1 MMPHRDLLSFIHS
14 LLLVAALSVS
24 SRAQAVYGSVYG
36 TVNDPQGA
44 RVVGAVVTVT
54 ALTRNV
60 TITGR
65 TNESGN
71 YTVTHLIPG
80 RYSVKVEQQKYKII
94 SQEVEVKADVAART
108 DFSLEIETVS
118 VQVTVTAETQ
128 SGSLKTD
135 RADVATNL
143 NQQQIED
150 LPNFDRNFTKFEL
163 LSPGTQQ
170 LFWQHAPSENP
181 QGSIQIVVN
190 GQHFSGTTF
199 QLDGT
204 DNRDPILGIIV
215 INPTLESVTEA
226 KITTQNYDAE
236 FGMAIAGVVATQTK
250 SGTNELHGNA
260 FFFRRNDETSA
271 RNPFSQSIRNP
282 LTGKF
287 IPDTLWNQIG
297 GSLGGPIKKNKNFIF
312 GDYQG
317 TRRKNGGSVLT
328 TVPTALARSGDLSEY
343 PDQIFDP
350 QTGDPLTGVG
360 RTPFAGN
367 RIPQDR
373 LSPQVLNLLK
383 LIPLPSLPGTDFN
396 FTASGI
402 EAFDSDQFN
411 VRDDHYWSG
420 NLHLF
425 GRYSFARF
433 NRSSPSAFGELAGG
447 PAFDEIGFAG
457 NSDALNQSIAAGFD
471 YPLTRRT
478 VTDFRFGFFRYR
490 VKVLPGGLG
499 THPAADAGIPGLNVD
514 DFFASG
520 MPSFLILSR
529 VDSFR
534 FGYGLDINNCNCPLN
549 QDERQYQ
556 FVNNW
561 TMIGGDHTWKVGGDI
576 RFAENLRV
584 ASERHRAGELVFL
597 PARTGRVD
605 PDFTFSGGLG
615 LASFLLGDVGVFARS
630 AGTTTDAKEYQRR
643 WFFYGQDTWRATR
656 KLTLNY
662 GLRWELIFPEYVKRP
677 GDGSLLNLETGEL
690 FVGGVGEVNK
700 HFNVKPTYK
709 AFAPRLG
716 IAYQPTDKIV
726 IRLGYGRSFDI
737 GTFGS
742 LFGHTV
748 TQNLPVLATQ
758 FLIRDNFQSVFNL
771 SQGPPPPVFPA
782 VPANGRLPLPNGVL
796 ARARPFKMR
805 LPTLDAW
812 NVTAQRRLARNTFVE
827 AAYVGNKGT
836 HVFPG
841 LGVNYN
847 ANQPV
852 SLLGVPNA
860 ERRPF
865 FGRFGWTQDL
875 IYYGNDADNRYNALQ
890 MKFETRFSGLNIL
903 SHYTLSSARNN
914 DADYFIHDRS
924 LGRGPA
930 DQDRKHVFAFS
941 EVWELPFG
949 RGKRFLG
956 NSPGAVDLLFGGWQL
971 NTITTW
977 MSGLPLTP
985 IVSFGAN
992 CSVNAGPCRP
1002 DRVGD
1007 PDLDHRNRNGWFA
1020 VGIGLGTPWAK
1031 AAPGKHGNAGRN
1043 SLRGP
1048 SFFQTD
1054 LSVFKNF
1061 RIHEGTR
1068 LAFRAEGFNIFNKV
1082 NLGQPDSCVDCN
1094 PATAGKIFN
1103 LAGGAQMRQFQFGV
1117 RLSF

>member
-1 MMPHRDLLSFIHS
+1 MMRSRDLLSLILS

-24 SRAQAVYGSVYG
+24 SRAQAVYGSVFG
-36 TVNDPQGA
+36 TVTDPQGA

-54 ALTRNV
+54 DLTKNV
-60 TITGR
+60 TITGQ

-71 YTVTHLIPG
+71 YIVTHLIPG
-80 RYSVKVEQQKYKII
+80 RYSIKVEHQGYKIAI
-94 SQEVEVKADVAART
+94 QEVEVKADVAART
-108 DFSLEIETVS
+108 DFSLGIETVTG
-118 VQVTVTAETQ
+118 QVTVTAEIQ
-128 SGSLKTD
+128 RGSLKTD

-190 GQHFSGTTF
+190 GQHFSGTTY

-215 INPTLESVTEA
+215 INPTLESVAEA

-236 FGMAIAGVVATQTK
+236 FGMAIGGVVAAQTK
-250 SGTNELHGNA
+250 SGTNELHGSA
-260 FFFRRNDETSA
+260 FLFRRNDETSA
-271 RNPFSQSIRNP
+271 RNPFSQSSKNP
-282 LTGKF
+282 ITGKF
-287 IPDTLWNQIG
+287 IPDTLWNQFG
-297 GSLGGPIKKNKNFIF
+297 GSLGGPIRKNKNFIF

-328 TVPTALARSGDLSEY
+328 TVPTALARSGDFSEY
-343 PDQIFDP
+343 PRQIFDP
-350 QTGDPLTGVG
+350 QTGDPLTGLG

-367 RIPQDR
+367 RIPVDR

-411 VRDDHYWSG
+411 IRDDHYLSE

-433 NRSSPSAFGELAGG
+433 NRLSPSAFGELAGG

-457 NSDALNQSIAAGFD
+457 KSDALNQSIAAGFD
-471 YPLTRRT
+471 YTITEAT

-499 THPAADAGIPGLNVD
+499 THPAADAGIPDLNVD

-520 MPSFLILSR
+520 MPSFFILGGA
-529 VDSFR
+529 DNFR
-534 FGYGLDINNCNCPLN
+534 FGYGLGINTCNCPLN
-549 QDERQYQ
+549 QDELQYQ

-561 TMIGGDHTWKVGGDI
+561 TMIRGDHTWKFGGDI
-576 RFAENLRV
+576 RFAKNLRV
-584 ASERHRAGELVFL
+584 ASAPRRAGELVFFA
-597 PARTGRVD
+597 ARTGRVD
-605 PDFTFSGGLG
+605 PDFTFSGGLA
-615 LASFLLGDVGVFARS
+615 LASFLLGDVGVFSRFV
-630 AGTTTDAKEYQRR
+630 GTTTDAKEYQRR
-643 WFFYGQDTWRATR
+643 WFFYVQDTWRTTQ

-677 GDGSLLNLETGEL
+677 GDGGLLNLETGEL

-700 HFNVKPTYK
+700 HFNVKPTYQ

-716 IAYQPTDKIV
+716 IAYQPTDKTV
-726 IRLGYGRSFDI
+726 IRAGYGRSFDI

-748 TQNLPVLATQ
+748 TQNLPVLSTQ
-758 FLIRDNFQSVFNL
+758 FLKTDNFQSVFNL

-782 VPANGRLPLPNGVL
+782 VPANGRLPLPDGVL
-796 ARARPFKMR
+796 GKARPFKMR

-812 NVTAQRRLARNTFVE
+812 NVTVQHQLTRNTFVE

-836 HVFPG
+836 HVFPS
-841 LGVNYN
+841 GVNYN

-852 SLLGVPNA
+852 SLLGVPDA
-860 ERRPF
+860 LRRPF
-865 FGRFGWTQDL
+865 FSRFGWTQDL

-890 MKFETRFSGLNIL
+890 TKFETRFSGLNIL
-903 SHYTLSSARNN
+903 SHYTFSAGRDN
-914 DADYFIHDRS
+914 DPDYFIYDRS

-930 DQDRKHVFAFS
+930 DQDRKHVFVFS

-956 NSPGAVDLLFGGWQL
+956 NSPRTVDLLFGGWQL

-977 MSGLPLTP
+977 MSGLPFTP
-985 IVSFGAN
+985 VSFAD

-1002 DRVGD
+1002 DRIGD
-1007 PDLDHRNRNGWFA
+1007 PDLDNRSRDGWFA
-1020 VGIGLGTPWAK
+1020 VGIGPGTPWAK
-1031 AAPGKHGNAGRN
+1031 APDGQFGNAGRN

-1048 SFFQTD
+1048 SYFQAD

-1061 RIHEGTR
+1061 KITEATN
-1068 LAFRAEGFNIFNKV
+1068 LEFRVEGFNIFNKV
-1082 NLGQPDSCVDCN
+1082 NLGLPDSCVDCN
-1094 PATAGKIFN
+1094 PATAGKIFG
-1103 LAGGAQMRQFQFGV
+1103 LAGSAQMRQFQFGM

>member
-1 MMPHRDLLSFIHS
+1 LLSLILS
-14 LLLVAALSVS
+14 LLLVAVLSLS
-24 SRAQAVYGSVYG
+24 SRAQAVYGSVFG
-36 TVNDPQGA
+36 TINDPQGA
-44 RVVGAVVTVT
+44 RVVGAVVTVKD
-54 ALTRNV
+54 LTKNV
-60 TITGR
+60 TTAVK

-80 RYSVKVEQQKYKII
+80 KYSVKVEHQGYKLAI
-94 SQEVEVKADVAART
+94 QEVEVKADVAART
-108 DFSLEIETVS
+108 DFALEIGALTE
-118 VQVTVTAETQ
+118 QVTVTAETQ
-128 SGSLKTD
+128 RNSLKTD

-143 NQQQIED
+143 DQQQIED
-150 LPNFDRNFTKFEL
+150 LPNLDRNFTKFEL

-236 FGMAIAGVVATQTK
+236 FGMALAGVVATQTK
-250 SGTNELHGNA
+250 SGTNELHGSA
-260 FFFRRNDETSA
+260 FLFRRNDVTTA
-271 RNPFSQSIRNP
+271 RNPFTQSFRNP
-282 LTGKF
+282 ITGKF
-287 IPDTLWNQIG
+287 IPDTLWNQFG
-297 GSLGGPIKKNKNFIF
+297 GSLSGPIRKNKNFIF
-312 GDYQG
+312 GDYQA
-317 TRRKNGGSVLT
+317 TRRKNGGSVRT
-328 TVPTALARSGDLSEY
+328 TVPTALARSGDFSEY
-343 PDQIFDP
+343 PSEIFDP
-350 QTGDPLTGVG
+350 QTGDPATGLG

-383 LIPLPSLPGTDFN
+383 LIPLPNLPGTNFN
-396 FTASGI
+396 FTASGT

-411 VRDDHYWSG
+411 VRDDHYWSE

-433 NRSSPSAFGELAGG
+433 NRISPGAFGELAGG

-457 NSDALNQSIAAGFD
+457 KSNALNQSIAAGFD
-471 YPLTRRT
+471 YTLTQRT

-514 DFFASG
+514 DFFTSG
-520 MPSFLILSR
+520 MPAFVILSR
-529 VDSFR
+529 VDFFR
-534 FGYGLDINNCNCPLN
+534 FGYGLGINNCNCPLN

-561 TMIGGDHTWKVGGDI
+561 TMIRSDHTWKVGGDI

-584 ASERHRAGELVFL
+584 ASEQHRAGELVFFA
-597 PARTGRVD
+597 PRTGRVN
-605 PDFTFSGGLG
+605 PDFTLSGGLA
-615 LASFLLGDVGVFARS
+615 LASFLLGDVGLFARS
-630 AGTTTDAKEYQRR
+630 VSTTTDAKEYQRR

-709 AFAPRLG
+709 ALAPRLG
-716 IAYQPTDKIV
+716 IAYQWTDKTV
-726 IRLGYGRSFDI
+726 IRAGYGRSFDI

-748 TQNLPVLATQ
+748 TQNLPVLLTQ
-758 FLIRDNFQSVFNL
+758 FKSTDTFQTVFNL
-771 SQGPPPPVFPA
+771 SNGPPPPIFPS
-782 VPANGRLPLPNGVL
+782 VPANGRLPLPSGVL
-796 ARARPFKMR
+796 ASARPFKLR
-805 LPTLDAW
+805 IPTLDAW
-812 NVTAQRRLARNTFVE
+812 NVTVQQRLARNTFVE
-827 AAYVGNKGT
+827 VAYVGNKGT

-841 LGVNYN
+841 FGTNYN

-852 SLLGVPNA
+852 SLLGVPDA
-860 ERRPF
+860 DRRPF
-865 FGRFGWTQDL
+865 SRFGWTQN
-875 IYYGNDADNRYNALQ
+875 IYYNGNDADNRYNALQ
-890 MKFETRFSGLNIL
+890 TKFETRFSRLNIL
-903 SHYTLSSARNN
+903 SHYTLASATDN

-930 DQDRKHVFAFS
+930 DQDRKHVFVFS
-941 EVWELPFG
+941 EVWEMPFG
-949 RGKRFLG
+949 RGKRFFG
-956 NSPGAVDLLFGGWQL
+956 DSPKAVDLLFGGWQL
-971 NTITTW
+971 NSITTW
-977 MSGLPLTP
+977 MSGRPFTP
-985 IVSFGAN
+985 TVSFSTS

-1007 PDLDHRNRNGWFA
+1007 PNLNQRSRDGWFA
-1020 VGIGLGTPWAK
+1020 VGIGPGTAWAQ
-1031 AAPGKHGNAGRN
+1031 AALGKHGNAGRN

-1054 LSVFKNF
+1054 LSVFKKFKITEAMNL
-1061 RIHEGTR
+1061 E
-1068 LAFRAEGFNIFNKV
+1068 FRAAGFNIFNQV
-1082 NLGQPDSCVDCN
+1082 NLGQPDTCVDCN
-1094 PATAGKIFN
+1094 PETAGKIFSV
-1103 LAGGAQMRQFQFGV
+1103 ASGAQMRQFQFGM

>member
-1 MMPHRDLLSFIHS
+1 MRSRDLLSLILS

-24 SRAQAVYGSVYG
+24 SRAQAVYGSVFG
-36 TVNDPQGA
+36 TVTDPQGA

-54 ALTRNV
+54 DLTKNV
-60 TITGR
+60 TTTAQ

-71 YTVTHLIPG
+71 YIVTHLIPG
-80 RYSVKVEQQKYKII
+80 KYSVRVEHQGYKIAI
-94 SQEVEVKADVAART
+94 REVEVRADVAART
-108 DFSLEIETVS
+108 DFSSEIETVTG
-118 VQVTVTAETQ
+118 QVTVTAETQ
-128 SGSLKTD
+128 RSSLKTD
-135 RADVATNL
+135 RAEVATNL

-170 LFWQHAPSENP
+170 LFWQHASSENP

-190 GQHFSGTTF
+190 GQHFSGTTY

-236 FGMAIAGVVATQTK
+236 FGMAIAGVVAAQTK
-250 SGTNELHGNA
+250 SGTNELHGSA
-260 FFFRRNDETSA
+260 FLFRRNDETSA

-282 LTGKF
+282 RTGKF
-287 IPDTLWNQIG
+287 IPDTLWNQFG
-297 GSLGGPIKKNKNFIF
+297 GSLGGPIRRNKNFIF

-328 TVPTALARSGDLSEY
+328 TVPTALARSGDFSEY

-360 RTPFAGN
+360 RTPFADN

-383 LIPLPSLPGTDFN
+383 LIPLPNLSGTFFN

-411 VRDDHYWSG
+411 VRDDDYWSEK
-420 NLHLF
+420 LHLF

-433 NRSSPSAFGELAGG
+433 NRLSPSAFGELAGG

-457 NSDALNQSIAAGFD
+457 KSDALNQSIAAGFD
-471 YPLTRRT
+471 YTLTGPT

-499 THPAADAGIPGLNVD
+499 THPAADAGIPGLNVN

-520 MPSFLILSR
+520 MPSFFILSR
-529 VDSFR
+529 VDTFR
-534 FGYGLDINNCNCPLN
+534 FGYGGGINQCNCPLN

-561 TMIGGDHTWKVGGDI
+561 TMIRGDHTWKFGGDI
-576 RFAENLRV
+576 RFAQNLRV
-584 ASERHRAGELVFL
+584 ASGPRRAGELFFF
-597 PARTGRVD
+597 ATRTGRVD
-605 PDFTFSGGLG
+605 PDFTFNGGLA
-615 LASFLLGDVGVFARS
+615 LASFLLGDVGLFLRS
-630 AGTTTDAKEYQRR
+630 GGTTTDAKEYQRR

-700 HFNVKPTYK
+700 HFNVKPTYR

-716 IAYQPTDKIV
+716 IAYQPTDKTV
-726 IRLGYGRSFDI
+726 IRMGYGRSFDI

-742 LFGHTV
+742 LFGHVV
-748 TQNLPVLATQ
+748 TQNLPVLSTQ
-758 FLIRDNFQSVFNL
+758 FLATDTFQSVFNL
-771 SQGPPPPVFPA
+771 SQGPSPPVFPA
-782 VPANGRLPLPNGVL
+782 VPANGLLPLPDGVS
-796 ARARPFKMR
+796 ANARPFKMR

-812 NVTAQRRLARNTFVE
+812 NVAVQHRLARNTFVE

-841 LGVNYN
+841 FGTSYN

-852 SLLGVPNA
+852 SLLGAPEAV
-860 ERRPF
+860 RRPF
-865 FGRFGWTQDL
+865 FSRFGWTQDL
-875 IYYGNDADNRYNALQ
+875 NYYGNDADNRYNALQ
-890 MKFETRFSGLNIL
+890 TKFETRFSGLNIL

-914 DADYFIHDRS
+914 DGDYFIYDRS
-924 LGRGPA
+924 LSRGPA
-930 DQDRKHVFAFS
+930 DQDRKHVFVFS

-956 NSPGAVDLLFGGWQL
+956 NSPRGADLLFGGWQL

-977 MSGLPLTP
+977 MSGLPFTP
-985 IVSFGAN
+985 TLSFGAN
-992 CSVNAGPCRP
+992 CSVNSGPCRP

-1007 PDLDHRNRNGWFA
+1007 PDRDQRSRDGWFA
-1020 VGIGLGTPWAK
+1020 VGIGAGTPWAQ
-1031 AAPGKHGNAGRN
+1031 AALGKHGNAGRN

-1061 RIHEGTR
+1061 KITEGTN
-1068 LAFRAEGFNIFNKV
+1068 LEFRAEGFNIFNQV
-1082 NLGQPDSCVDCN
+1082 NLGLPDSCVDCN
-1094 PATAGKIFN
+1094 PGTAGKIFS
-1103 LAGGAQMRQFQFGV
+1103 LAGGAQMRQFQFGM

>member
-1 MMPHRDLLSFIHS
+1 MKRTGELLSFILS
-14 LLLVAALSVS
+14 LLFVAALSVS
-24 SRAQAVYGSVYG
+24 SRAQAVYGSVFG
-36 TVNDPQGA
+36 TITDPQGA
-44 RVVGAVVTVT
+44 RIVGAVVIVT
-54 ALTRNV
+54 DLTKNV
-60 TITGR
+60 TTTGQ

-71 YTVTHLIPG
+71 YIVTHLTPG
-80 RYSVKVEQQKYKII
+80 NYSVKVEQHGYKFLI
-94 SQEVEVKADVAART
+94 QEVEVSADVGART
-108 DFSLEIETVS
+108 DFSLEIENVTG
-118 VQVTVTAETQ
+118 QVTVSAETQ
-128 SGSLKTD
+128 RGSLKTD

-236 FGMAIAGVVATQTK
+236 FGMAIGGVVATQTK
-250 SGTNELHGNA
+250 SGTNELHGSA
-260 FFFRRNDETSA
+260 FLFRRNDETSA
-271 RNPFSQSIRNP
+271 RNPFSQSSRNP

-287 IPDTLWNQIG
+287 IPDTLWDQFG
-297 GSLGGPIKKNKNFIF
+297 GSLGGPIRKNKNFIF

-328 TVPTALARSGDLSEY
+328 TVPTALARSGDFSEY
-343 PDQIFDP
+343 PSQIFDP
-350 QTGDPLTGVG
+350 QTGDPITGVG

-367 RIPQDR
+367 RIPVDR

-383 LIPLPSLPGTDFN
+383 LIPQPNRPGTDFN

-402 EAFDSDQFN
+402 EAFDSDQFD
-411 VRDDHYWSG
+411 VRDDHYWSA

-433 NRSSPSAFGELAGG
+433 NRISPSAFGELAGG

-457 NSDALNQSIAAGFD
+457 KSDALNQSIAAGFD
-471 YPLTRRT
+471 YTLTQRT

-520 MPSFLILSR
+520 MPSFFTLS
-529 VDSFR
+529 SGLFR
-534 FGYGLDINNCNCPLN
+534 FGYGLGINNCNCPLD

-561 TMIGGDHTWKVGGDI
+561 SLIRGDHAWKVGGDI
-576 RFAENLRV
+576 RFANNLRV
-584 ASERHRAGELVFL
+584 ASAPRRAGEFVFF
-597 PARTGRVD
+597 PARTARVD
-605 PDFTFSGGLG
+605 PDFTSSGGLA
-615 LASFLLGDVGVFARS
+615 LASFMLGDPGVFSRS

-662 GLRWELIFPEYVKRP
+662 GLRWELIFPESIKRP

-700 HFNVKPTYK
+700 HFNVKPAYK

-716 IAYQPTDKIV
+716 IAYQPTDKTV

-748 TQNLPVLATQ
+748 TQNLPVLSTQ
-758 FLIRDNFQSVFNL
+758 FLKRDDFQSVFNL
-771 SQGPPPPVFPA
+771 SQGPPPPDFPA
-782 VPANGRLPLPNGVL
+782 VPANGRLPLPDGVK
-796 ARARPFKMR
+796 ANARPFKMR

-812 NVTAQRRLARNTFVE
+812 NVTVQHRLARNTFVE

-841 LGVNYN
+841 FSTNYN

-852 SLLGVPNA
+852 SLLGVPDA

-865 FGRFGWTQDL
+865 FSRFGWTQDL
-875 IYYGNDADNRYNALQ
+875 TYYGNDADNRYNALQ
-890 MKFETRFSGLNIL
+890 TKFESRFSGLNIL
-903 SHYTLSSARNN
+903 SHYTWSSVRDN
-914 DADYFIHDRS
+914 DSDYFIHDRS

-930 DQDRKHVFAFS
+930 DQDRKHVFVFS

-956 NSPGAVDLLFGGWQL
+956 KSPRGSDLLFGGWQL

-977 MSGLPLTP
+977 MSGLPFTP
-985 IVSFGAN
+985 VSFSN

-1007 PDLDHRNRNGWFA
+1007 PDLDNRSRDGWFA
-1020 VGIGLGTPWAK
+1020 VGIGPGTPWAQ
-1031 AAPGKHGNAGRN
+1031 AALGKHGNAGRN

-1054 LSVFKNF
+1054 LSMFKNF
-1061 RIHEGTR
+1061 RITEGTR

-1082 NLGQPDSCVDCN
+1082 NLGLPDSCVDCN
-1094 PATAGKIFN
+1094 PATAGKIFS
-1103 LAGGAQMRQFQFGV
+1103 LAGGAQMRQFQFGL

>member
-1 MMPHRDLLSFIHS
+1 MMTNRDLLSLIHS
-14 LLLVAALSVS
+14 LLLAAALSVS
-24 SRAQAVYGSVYG
+24 SRAQAVYGSVFG
-36 TVNDPQGA
+36 TVTDPQGA

-54 ALTRNV
+54 DLTRNV
-60 TITGR
+60 TTTAK

-80 RYSVKVEQQKYKII
+80 KYGVKVEQQGYKIAI
-94 SQEVEVKADVAART
+94 HEIEVKADVVARA
-108 DFSLEIETVS
+108 DLSLGIETVAE
-118 VQVTVTAETQ
+118 QVTVTTETER
-128 SGSLKTD
+128 GSLKTD

-150 LPNFDRNFTKFEL
+150 LPIFDRNFTKFLL

-250 SGTNELHGNA
+250 SGTNKLHGSSYL
-260 FFFRRNDETSA
+260 FRRNDETSA
-271 RNPFSQSIRNP
+271 RNPFSQPIRSP

-287 IPDTLWNQIG
+287 IPDTLWNQFG
-297 GSLGGPIKKNKNFIF
+297 GSLGGPIRKNKNFIF

-328 TVPTALARSGDLSEY
+328 TVPTALARSGDFSEY

-350 QTGDPLTGVG
+350 QTGDLLTGVG

-383 LIPLPSLPGTDFN
+383 LIPPPSLPGTYFN

-457 NSDALNQSIAAGFD
+457 KSDALNQSIAAGFD
-471 YPLTRRT
+471 YTLTRRT

-499 THPAADAGIPGLNVD
+499 AHPAEDAGIPGLNVD

-520 MPSFLILSR
+520 MPSFVILSR
-529 VDSFR
+529 VDIFR
-534 FGYGLDINNCNCPLN
+534 FGYGLGINNCNCPLN

-561 TMIGGDHTWKVGGDI
+561 TIIRGDHTWKVGGDI
-576 RFAENLRV
+576 RSAENLRV
-584 ASERHRAGELVFL
+584 ASERRRAGELLFF
-597 PARTGRVD
+597 ATRTGRVN

-615 LASFLLGDVGVFARS
+615 LASFLLGDVGLFSRS
-630 AGTTTDAKEYQRR
+630 VGATTDAKEYQRR

-700 HFNVKPTYK
+700 RFNVEPTYK

-716 IAYQPTDKIV
+716 IAYQPTDKAV

-758 FLIRDNFQSVFNL
+758 FLVTDTFQSVFNL
-771 SQGPPPPVFPA
+771 SQGPPPQVFPA
-782 VPANGRLPLPNGVL
+782 VPANGRLPLPDGVL
-796 ARARPFKMR
+796 ASARPFKMR

-812 NVTAQRRLARNTFVE
+812 NVTVQHRLARNTFVE

-860 ERRPF
+860 LRRPF
-865 FGRFGWTQDL
+865 FSRFGWTQDVNYL
-875 IYYGNDADNRYNALQ
+875 GNDADNRYNALQ
-890 MKFETRFSGLNIL
+890 AKFETRFSGLNIL
-903 SHYTLSSARNN
+903 SHYTLSSARDN
-914 DADYFIHDRS
+914 DGDYFIHDRS

-930 DQDRKHVFAFS
+930 DQDRKHVFVFS

-956 NSPGAVDLLFGGWQL
+956 NSSRAVDLLFGGWQL

-977 MSGLPLTP
+977 MSGLPFTP
-985 IVSFGAN
+985 TVSFGAN

-1007 PDLDHRNRNGWFA
+1007 PDLDHRNRDSWFG

-1031 AAPGKHGNAGRN
+1031 AAAGKHGNAGRN

-1054 LSVFKNF
+1054 LSIFKNF
-1061 RIHEGTR
+1061 RITEGTR
-1068 LAFRAEGFNIFNKV
+1068 LTFRAEGFNIVNKV

-1117 RLSF
+1117 RVSF

>member
-1 MMPHRDLLSFIHS
+1 MMRSRDLLLLILS
-14 LLLVAALSVS
+14 LLLLAALSVS
-24 SRAQAVYGSVYG
+24 GRAQAVYGNVFG
-36 TVNDPQGA
+36 TVTDPQGA
-44 RVVGAVVTVT
+44 RVVGAVVTATDLTKNVSTT
-54 ALTRNV
+54 AQ
-60 TITGR
+60 

-71 YTVTHLIPG
+71 YIVTHLIPG
-80 RYSVKVEQQKYKII
+80 RYSVKIEHQGYKII
-94 SQEVEVKADVAART
+94 SQGVEVNADVAVRT
-108 DFSLEIETVS
+108 DFSLEIGTLTG
-118 VQVTVTAETQ
+118 QVTVTVETQ
-128 SGSLKTD
+128 RGSLKTD

-150 LPNFDRNFTKFEL
+150 LPNFDRNFTKLEL

-236 FGMAIAGVVATQTK
+236 FGMAIGGVVAAQTK
-250 SGTNELHGNA
+250 SGTNEPHGRA
-260 FFFRRNDETSA
+260 FLFRRNDETSA
-271 RNPFSQSIRNP
+271 RNPFSQSSRNAR
-282 LTGKF
+282 TGKF
-287 IPDTLWNQIG
+287 IPDTLWNQFG

-328 TVPTALARSGDLSEY
+328 TVPTALARSGDFSEY

-350 QTGDPLTGVG
+350 QTGDPVTGVG
-360 RTPFAGN
+360 RTSFAGN

-411 VRDDHYWSG
+411 VRDDHYWSE

-433 NRSSPSAFGELAGG
+433 NRLSPSAFGELAGG

-457 NSDALNQSIAAGFD
+457 KSDAFNQSIAAGFD
-471 YPLTRRT
+471 YTLTERT

-520 MPSFLILSR
+520 MPSFFILGGA
-529 VDSFR
+529 DNFR
-534 FGYGLDINNCNCPLN
+534 FGYGLGINTCNCPLN

-561 TMIGGDHTWKVGGDI
+561 TMIGSDHTWKFGGDI
-576 RFAENLRV
+576 RFAKNLRV
-584 ASERHRAGELVFL
+584 ASAPRRAGELVFFG
-597 PARTGRVD
+597 ARTGRVD
-605 PDFTFSGGLG
+605 PDFTLSGGLA
-615 LASFLLGDVGVFARS
+615 LASLLLGDVGVFSRFV
-630 AGTTTDAKEYQRR
+630 GTTTDAKEYQRR

-662 GLRWELIFPEYVKRP
+662 GLRWELIFPEYVERP
-677 GDGSLLNLETGEL
+677 GDGGLLNLETGEL

-700 HFNVKPTYK
+700 HFNVKSTYK

-716 IAYQPTDKIV
+716 IAYQWKDKTV
-726 IRLGYGRSFDI
+726 IRAGYGRSFDI

-748 TQNLPVLATQ
+748 TQNLPVLSTQ
-758 FLIRDNFQSVFNL
+758 FLSTDTFQSVFNL

-782 VPANGRLPLPNGVL
+782 VPANGRLPLPDGVL
-796 ARARPFKMR
+796 GKARPFKMR

-812 NVTAQRRLARNTFVE
+812 NVTVQHRLARNTFVE
-827 AAYVGNKGT
+827 AAYMGNKGT

-841 LGVNYN
+841 GAVAYN

-852 SLLGVPNA
+852 SLLGVPDTL
-860 ERRPF
+860 RRPF
-865 FGRFGWTQDL
+865 FSRLGWTQDVT
-875 IYYGNDADNRYNALQ
+875 YYGNDADNRYNALQ
-890 MKFETRFSGLNIL
+890 TKFETRFSGLNIL
-903 SHYTLSSARNN
+903 SHYTLSAGRDN
-914 DADYFIHDRS
+914 DPDYFIHDRS

-930 DQDRKHVFAFS
+930 DQDRKHVFVFS

-949 RGKRFLG
+949 PGKRFFG
-956 NSPGAVDLLFGGWQL
+956 NSPRGADLLFGGWQL
-971 NTITTW
+971 NSITTW
-977 MSGLPLTP
+977 MSGLPFTP
-985 IVSFGAN
+985 VSFRN

-1007 PDLDHRNRNGWFA
+1007 PDLDNRSRDGWFA
-1020 VGIGLGTPWAK
+1020 VGIGPGTPWAQ
-1031 AAPGKHGNAGRN
+1031 AALGKHGNAGRN

-1048 SFFQTD
+1048 SSFQTN

-1061 RIHEGTR
+1061 KITEAAN
-1068 LAFRAEGFNIFNKV
+1068 LEFRAEGFNIFNQV
-1082 NLGQPDSCVDCN
+1082 NLGLPDSCVDCN
-1094 PATAGKIFN
+1094 PGTAGKIFA
-1103 LAGGAQMRQFQFGV
+1103 LAGGAQMRQFQFGM

>member
-1 MMPHRDLLSFIHS
+1 MPSRDLLSLILS

-24 SRAQAVYGSVYG
+24 SRAQAVYGSVFG
-36 TVNDPQGA
+36 TVTDPQGA

-54 ALTRNV
+54 DLTKNV
-60 TITGR
+60 TTTGQ

-71 YTVTHLIPG
+71 YIVTHLIPG
-80 RYSVKVEQQKYKII
+80 RYSVKVEHQGYKIAI
-94 SQEVEVKADVAART
+94 QEVEVRADVAART
-108 DFSLEIETVS
+108 DFSLEIETVTG
-118 VQVTVTAETQ
+118 QVTVIAETQ
-128 SGSLKTD
+128 RDSLKTD

-143 NQQQIED
+143 NQQQIDD

-190 GQHFSGTTF
+190 GQHFSGTTY

-236 FGMAIAGVVATQTK
+236 FGMAIAGVVAAQTK
-250 SGTNELHGNA
+250 SGTNELHGSA
-260 FFFRRNDETSA
+260 FLFRRNDETSA
-271 RNPFSQSIRNP
+271 RNPFSQSIRNS
-282 LTGKF
+282 LTGKS
-287 IPDTLWNQIG
+287 IPDTLWNQFG
-297 GSLGGPIKKNKNFIF
+297 GSLGGPIRKNKNFIF

-328 TVPTALARSGDLSEY
+328 TVPTALARSGDFSEY
-343 PDQIFDP
+343 PSQIFDP

-383 LIPLPSLPGTDFN
+383 LIPLPNRPGTVFN

-411 VRDDHYWSG
+411 VRDDHYWSEK
-420 NLHLF
+420 LHLF

-433 NRSSPSAFGELAGG
+433 NRLSPSAFGELAGG

-457 NSDALNQSIAAGFD
+457 KSDALNQSIAAGFD
-471 YPLTRRT
+471 YTLTEAT

-514 DFFASG
+514 DFFASA
-520 MPSFLILSR
+520 MPSFFIISNA
-529 VDSFR
+529 DSFR
-534 FGYGLDINNCNCPLN
+534 FGYGGGINQCNCPLN

-561 TMIGGDHTWKVGGDI
+561 TMIRGDHTWKFGGDI
-576 RFAENLRV
+576 RFAKNLRV
-584 ASERHRAGELVFL
+584 ASGPRRTGELFFF

-615 LASFLLGDVGVFARS
+615 LASFLLGDVGLFLRS
-630 AGTTTDAKEYQRR
+630 GGTTTDAKEYQRR

-716 IAYQPTDKIV
+716 IAYQPTDKTV
-726 IRLGYGRSFDI
+726 IRMGYGRSFDI

-748 TQNLPVLATQ
+748 TQNLPVLSTQ
-758 FLIRDNFQSVFNL
+758 FLATDNFQSVFNL

-782 VPANGRLPLPNGVL
+782 VPANGRLPLPDGVS
-796 ARARPFKMR
+796 ANARPFKMR

-812 NVTAQRRLARNTFVE
+812 NVTVQHRLARNTFVE

-841 LGVNYN
+841 FGVNYN

-852 SLLGVPNA
+852 SLLGVPDA
-860 ERRPF
+860 LRRPF
-865 FGRFGWTQDL
+865 FSRFGWTQDL
-875 IYYGNDADNRYNALQ
+875 TYYGNDADNRYNALQ
-890 MKFETRFSGLNIL
+890 TKFETRFSGLNIL
-903 SHYTLSSARNN
+903 SHYTLSSARDN

-930 DQDRKHVFAFS
+930 DQDRKHVFVFS
-941 EVWELPFG
+941 GVWELPFG
-949 RGKRFLG
+949 RGQRFLG
-956 NSPGAVDLLFGGWQL
+956 NSPRAVDLLFGGWQL
-971 NTITTW
+971 NTISTW
-977 MSGLPLTP
+977 MSGLPFTP
-985 IVSFGAN
+985 TVLFGAN

-1007 PDLDHRNRNGWFA
+1007 PDLDDRSRDGWFA
-1020 VGIGLGTPWAK
+1020 VGIGPGTPWAQ
-1031 AAPGKHGNAGRN
+1031 AALGKHGNAGRN

-1061 RIHEGTR
+1061 KITEATNLG
-1068 LAFRAEGFNIFNKV
+1068 FRAEGFNIFNQV
-1082 NLGQPDSCVDCN
+1082 NLGQPDTCVDCD
-1094 PATAGKIFN
+1094 PGTAGKIFS
-1103 LAGGAQMRQFQFGV
+1103 LAGGAQMRRFQFGV

>member
-1 MMPHRDLLSFIHS
+1 MMPFRDLLSLILS

-24 SRAQAVYGSVYG
+24 SRAQAVYGSIFG
-36 TVNDPQGA
+36 TVTDPQGA
-44 RVVGAVVTVT
+44 RVVGAVVTAT
-54 ALTRNV
+54 DLTKNV
-60 TITGR
+60 TTSAQA
-65 TNESGN
+65 NESGN
-71 YTVTHLIPG
+71 YTVTHLVPG
-80 RYSVKVEQQKYKII
+80 KYSVKVEHQGYKIAI
-94 SQEVEVKADVAART
+94 QQIEVKADVATRT
-108 DFSLEIETVS
+108 DFPLEIQTVTG
-118 VQVTVTAETQ
+118 QVTVTTETQ
-128 SGSLKTD
+128 RGSLKTD
-135 RADVATNL
+135 RADVATTL
-143 NQQQIED
+143 DQQQIED
-150 LPNFDRNFTKFEL
+150 LPNFDRNLTKFEL

-170 LFWQHAPSENP
+170 LSWQHAPSENP

-190 GQHFSGTTF
+190 GQHFSGTAF

-250 SGTNELHGNA
+250 SGTNELHGSA
-260 FFFRRNDETSA
+260 FLFRRNDETSA

-282 LTGKF
+282 HTGKF
-287 IPDTLWNQIG
+287 IPDTLWNQFG
-297 GSLGGPIKKNKNFIF
+297 GSLGGPISKNKNFIF

-317 TRRKNGGSVLT
+317 TRRKNGGSVRT
-328 TVPTALARSGDLSEY
+328 TVPTALARGGDLSEY

-350 QTGDPLTGVG
+350 QTGDPFTGVG
-360 RTPFAGN
+360 RTPFASN
-367 RIPQDR
+367 RIPQNR

-383 LIPLPSLPGTDFN
+383 LIPLPNLPGTDFN

-411 VRDDHYWSG
+411 VRDDHYRSE

-433 NRSSPSAFGELAGG
+433 NRLSPSAFGELAGG

-457 NSDALNQSIAAGFD
+457 KSDALNQSVAAGFD
-471 YPLTRRT
+471 YTLNQRT
-478 VTDFRFGFFRYR
+478 VTDFRFGFYRYR

-499 THPAADAGIPGLNVD
+499 THPAADAGIPGLNID

-520 MPSFLILSR
+520 MPSFAIFGGA
-529 VDSFR
+529 DSFR
-534 FGYGLDINNCNCPLN
+534 FGYGLGINNCNCPLN

-561 TMIGGDHTWKVGGDI
+561 SLIRGDHTWRFGGDI
-576 RFAENLRV
+576 RFAKNLRV
-584 ASERHRAGELVFL
+584 ASDPHRAGDLFFF

-615 LASFLLGDVGVFARS
+615 LAGFLLGDVSIFGRS
-630 AGTTTDAKEYQRR
+630 VSTTTDAKEYQRR

-662 GLRWELIFPEYVKRP
+662 GLRWELIFPESVKRP
-677 GDGSLLNLETGEL
+677 GDGGLLNLETGEL
-690 FVGGVGEVNK
+690 FVGGVGEVNRR
-700 HFNVKPTYK
+700 FNVKPTYK

-716 IAYQPTDKIV
+716 IAYQWKDKTV
-726 IRLGYGRSFDI
+726 IRAGYGRSFDI

-748 TQNLPVLATQ
+748 TQNLPVLANQSLST
-758 FLIRDNFQSVFNL
+758 DNFQSVFNL
-771 SQGPPPPVFPA
+771 SQGPLPPVFPA
-782 VPANGRLPLPNGVL
+782 FPANGRLPLPEGVRG
-796 ARARPFKMR
+796 RARPFKMR

-812 NVTAQRRLARNTFVE
+812 NVTVQHRLARNTFVE
-827 AAYVGNKGT
+827 VAYVGNKGT
-836 HVFPG
+836 HAFPAN
-841 LGVNYN
+841 GVAYD

-852 SLLGVPNA
+852 SLLGVPDA
-860 ERRPF
+860 LRRPF
-865 FGRFGWTQDL
+865 FSRFGWTQNV
-875 IYYGNDADNRYNALQ
+875 IYNGNDSDNRYNALQ
-890 MKFETRFSGLNIL
+890 TKFEISSSGLNIL
-903 SHYTLSSARNN
+903 SHYTLSSLRDN
-914 DADYFIHDRS
+914 DGDYFIYDRS
-924 LGRGPA
+924 LSRGPGE
-930 DQDRKHVFAFS
+930 QDRKHVFVFS

-949 RGKRFLG
+949 RGKRFFG
-956 NSPGAVDLLFGGWQL
+956 NSHRAVELLFGDWQL
-971 NTITTW
+971 NSITNW
-977 MSGLPLTP
+977 MSGLPFTP
-985 IVSFGAN
+985 VVSFGAN

-1007 PDLDHRNRNGWFA
+1007 PNLDHRSRDGWFA
-1020 VGIGLGTPWAK
+1020 VGIGPGTPWAK
-1031 AAPGKHGNAGRN
+1031 AALGKHGDAGRG

-1061 RIHEGTR
+1061 KITEAAN
-1068 LAFRAEGFNIFNKV
+1068 LEFRAEGFNIFNRV
-1082 NLGQPDSCVDCN
+1082 NLGLPDTCVDCN
-1094 PATAGKIFN
+1094 PGTAGKIFS
-1103 LAGGAQMRQFQFGV
+1103 LAGGAQMRQIQFGM
-1117 RLSF
+1117 RLRF

>member
-1 MMPHRDLLSFIHS
+1 MRSTDLLSLILS

-24 SRAQAVYGSVYG
+24 SRAQAVYGSVFG
-36 TVNDPQGA
+36 TVTDPQGA
-44 RVVGAVVTVT
+44 RVVGAIVTVT
-54 ALTRNV
+54 DVTKNV
-60 TITGR
+60 STTAQ

-71 YTVTHLIPG
+71 YIVTHLIPG
-80 RYSVKVEQQKYKII
+80 RYSVRVERQGYKII
-94 SQEVEVKADVAART
+94 VQGVEVRADVAART
-108 DFSLEIETVS
+108 DFSTEIETITG
-118 VQVTVTAETQ
+118 QVTVTAETQ
-128 SGSLKTD
+128 RDSLKTD

-143 NQQQIED
+143 NQEQIED

-170 LFWQHAPSENP
+170 FFWQHAPSENP

-190 GQHFSGTTF
+190 GQHFSGTTH

-215 INPTLESVTEA
+215 INPTLESVAEA

-236 FGMAIAGVVATQTK
+236 FGMATAGVVSAQTK
-250 SGTNELHGNA
+250 SGTNELHGSA
-260 FFFRRNDETSA
+260 FLFRRNDETRA
-271 RNPFSQSIRNP
+271 RNPFSQSTRNS

-287 IPDTLWNQIG
+287 IPDTLWNQFG
-297 GSLGGPIKKNKNFIF
+297 GSLGGPIRKNKNFIF

-317 TRRKNGGSVLT
+317 TRRKTGGSVLT
-328 TVPTALARSGDLSEY
+328 TVPTALARSGDFSEY

-383 LIPLPSLPGTDFN
+383 LIPLPSLPGTLFN
-396 FTASGI
+396 FTTSGT

-411 VRDDHYWSG
+411 IRDDHYWSEK
-420 NLHLF
+420 LHLF

-433 NRSSPSAFGELAGG
+433 NRLSPSAFGELAGG

-457 NSDALNQSIAAGFD
+457 KSDVLNQSIAAGFD
-471 YPLTRRT
+471 YTLTGTT

-490 VKVLPGGLG
+490 VKVLHGGLG

-520 MPSFLILSR
+520 MPSFFILNR
-529 VDSFR
+529 VDTFR
-534 FGYGLDINNCNCPLN
+534 FGYGGGVNNCNCPLN

-561 TMIGGDHTWKVGGDI
+561 TMIRGDHTRKFGGDI

-584 ASERHRAGELVFL
+584 ASAPRRAGELLFF
-597 PARTGRVD
+597 ATRTARVD
-605 PDFTFSGGLG
+605 PDFTSSGGLA
-615 LASFLLGDVGVFARS
+615 LASFLLGDVGVFLRS
-630 AGTTTDAKEYQRR
+630 VGTTTDAKEYQRR

-662 GLRWELIFPEYVKRP
+662 GLRWELIFPEYVKRR
-677 GDGSLLNLETGEL
+677 GDGGLLNLEAGEL

-700 HFNVKPTYK
+700 HFNVKPAYK
-709 AFAPRLG
+709 ALAPRLG
-716 IAYQPTDKIV
+716 IAYQPTDKTV

-748 TQNLPVLATQ
+748 TQNLPVLSTQVLATD
-758 FLIRDNFQSVFNL
+758 LFQSVFNL
-771 SQGPPPPVFPA
+771 SQGPSPPVFPA
-782 VPANGRLPLPNGVL
+782 VPANGRLPLPDGVQ
-796 ARARPFKMR
+796 ANARPFKIR

-812 NVTAQRRLARNTFVE
+812 NVTVQHRLARNTFVE

-836 HVFPG
+836 HVFTG
-841 LGVNYN
+841 FSTSYD

-852 SLLGVPNA
+852 NLLGVPDA
-860 ERRPF
+860 LRRPF
-865 FGRFGWTQDL
+865 FSRFGWTQPL

-890 MKFETRFSGLNIL
+890 TKFETRFSGLNIL
-903 SHYTLSSARNN
+903 SHYTLSSARDN
-914 DADYFIHDRS
+914 DGDYFIHDRS

-930 DQDRKHVFAFS
+930 DQDRKHVFVFS

-956 NSPGAVDLLFGGWQL
+956 NSSRTVDLLFGGWQL
-971 NTITTW
+971 NTIATW
-977 MSGLPLTP
+977 MSGLPFTP
-985 IVSFGAN
+985 IVSFGTN
-992 CSVNAGPCRP
+992 CSVNSGPCRP

-1007 PDLDHRNRNGWFA
+1007 PDLNHRNRNGWFA
-1020 VGIGLGTPWAK
+1020 VGIGPGTPWAQ
-1031 AAPGKHGNAGRN
+1031 AGLGKHGNVGRN

-1054 LSVFKNF
+1054 LSVFKKFKITEATNL
-1061 RIHEGTR
+1061 E
-1068 LAFRAEGFNIFNKV
+1068 FRAEGFNIFNQV
-1082 NLGQPDSCVDCN
+1082 DLGLPDTCVDCN
-1094 PATAGKIFN
+1094 PGTAGKIFG
-1103 LAGGAQMRQFQFGV
+1103 LAGGAQMRQFQFGM

>member
-1 MMPHRDLLSFIHS
+1 MAIRDLLSLILS
-14 LLLVAALSVS
+14 LLLVATLSVS
-24 SRAQAVYGSVYG
+24 SRAQAVYGSVFG
-36 TVNDPQGA
+36 TVTDPQGA
-44 RVVGAVVTVT
+44 RVVGAVVTVKD
-54 ALTRNV
+54 LTKNV
-60 TITGR
+60 TIGAQ

-80 RYSVKVEQQKYKII
+80 KYSVKVEHQGYKITI
-94 SQEVEVKADVAART
+94 QEVEVKADVAART
-108 DFSLEIETVS
+108 DFSFEIETLTE
-118 VQVTVTAETQ
+118 QVTVTAETQ
-128 SGSLKTD
+128 TGSLKTD
-135 RADVATNL
+135 RAEVATNL

-170 LFWQHAPSENP
+170 FFWQHAPSENP
-181 QGSIQIVVN
+181 QGSIQIIVN
-190 GQHFSGTTF
+190 GQHFSGTTY

-236 FGMAIAGVVATQTK
+236 FGMATAGVVAAQTK
-250 SGTNELHGNA
+250 SGTNELHGSA
-260 FFFRRNDETSA
+260 FLFRRNDETSA
-271 RNPFSQSIRNP
+271 RNPFSQSSRSP

-287 IPDTLWNQIG
+287 IPDTLWNQFG
-297 GSLGGPIKKNKNFIF
+297 GSLGGPIRKNKNFIF

-328 TVPTALARSGDLSEY
+328 TVPTALARSGDFSEY

-350 QTGDPLTGVG
+350 QSGDPLTGVG

-383 LIPLPSLPGTDFN
+383 LIPLPNLPGTFFN

-411 VRDDHYWSG
+411 VRDDHYWSEK
-420 NLHLF
+420 LHLF

-433 NRSSPSAFGELAGG
+433 NRLSPSAFGELAGG

-457 NSDALNQSIAAGFD
+457 KSDALNQSIAAGFD
-471 YPLTRRT
+471 YTLTEAT

-514 DFFASG
+514 DFFASA
-520 MPSFLILSR
+520 MPSFFILSR
-529 VDSFR
+529 VDTFR
-534 FGYGLDINNCNCPLN
+534 FGYGGGSNQCNRPLN

-561 TMIGGDHTWKVGGDI
+561 TMIRGDHTSKFGGDI
-576 RFAENLRV
+576 RFAKNLRV
-584 ASERHRAGELVFL
+584 ASGPRRAGELVFF
-597 PARTGRVD
+597 ATRTGRVD
-605 PDFTFSGGLG
+605 PDFTFNGGLA
-615 LASFLLGDVGVFARS
+615 LASFLLGDVGLFLRS
-630 AGTTTDAKEYQRR
+630 GGTTTDAKEYQRR

-662 GLRWELIFPEYVKRP
+662 GLRWELISPEYVKRP

-716 IAYQPTDKIV
+716 IAYQPTDKTV
-726 IRLGYGRSFDI
+726 IRMGYGRSFDI

-748 TQNLPVLATQ
+748 TQNLPVLSTQ
-758 FLIRDNFQSVFNL
+758 FLTTDTFQSVFNL

-782 VPANGRLPLPNGVL
+782 VPANGRLPLPDGVS
-796 ARARPFKMR
+796 ANARPFKIR

-812 NVTAQRRLARNTFVE
+812 NVTVQHRLARNTFVE

-836 HVFPG
+836 HIFPG
-841 LGVNYN
+841 FSTSYD

-852 SLLGVPNA
+852 SLLGVPDA
-860 ERRPF
+860 LRRPF
-865 FGRFGWTQDL
+865 FSRFGWTQAL
-875 IYYGNDADNRYNALQ
+875 NYYGNDADNRYNALQ
-890 MKFETRFSGLNIL
+890 TKFETRFSGLNIL
-903 SHYTLSSARNN
+903 SHYTLSSARDN
-914 DADYFIHDRS
+914 DGDYFIYDRS

-930 DQDRKHVFAFS
+930 DQDRKHVFVFS

-949 RGKRFLG
+949 HGKRFLG
-956 NSPGAVDLLFGGWQL
+956 NSPRAVDLLFGGWQL
-971 NTITTW
+971 NTISTW
-977 MSGLPLTP
+977 MSGLPFTP
-985 IVSFGAN
+985 TVSFGTS
-992 CSVNAGPCRP
+992 CSVNSGPCRP
-1002 DRVGD
+1002 DRAGD
-1007 PDLDHRNRNGWFA
+1007 PDLGNRSRDGWFA
-1020 VGIGLGTPWAK
+1020 VGIGPGTPWAQ
-1031 AAPGKHGNAGRN
+1031 AALGKHGNAGRN

-1048 SFFQTD
+1048 AFFQTN

-1061 RIHEGTR
+1061 KITEGTN
-1068 LAFRAEGFNIFNKV
+1068 LEFRAEGFNFFNQV
-1082 NLGQPDSCVDCN
+1082 NLGLPDSCVDCN
-1094 PATAGKIFN
+1094 PATAGKIFG
-1103 LAGGAQMRQFQFGV
+1103 LAGGAQMRQFQFGM